1 METEHMTSS
10 GPGIVFMGT
19 PEFAV
24 ESLKRIL
31 EAGYL
36 VRGVVTAPDKPSG
49 RGLKLH
55 PPPVKEFALEH
66 NLPVLQPLKL
76 KDPGFLSELKGMHA
90 DLQVVVAFRMLPEE
104 VWNMPPL
111 GTFNLHASLLPD
123 YRGAAPINWV
133 IMNGETRTG
142 VTTFFLN
149 HEIDKGSVIFTEE
162 TGIGAQETAGML
174 HDRLMVTGAGLVV
187 KTIDAIATGKVTTTD
202 QHFMASNNLLHQAPK
217 IFRNDCRI
225 RWELDNHTLYNFIRG
240 LSPFPAAWCE
250 LVDSRGKVLHV
261 RIYFAETE
269 QGLPGGQPGSCETDG
284 KSYLRVATGNGYIRI
299 RSIHLEGKRQME
311 VSEFLRGYPQISQC
325 RFQ

>member
-1 METEHMTSS
+1 MASS

-24 ESLKRIL
+24 ESLKSIL

-36 VRGVVTAPDKPSG
+36 VKGVVTSPDKPSG

-55 PPPVKEFALEH
+55 PPPVKEFALKH

-76 KDPGFLSELKGMHA
+76 KDPEFLKALGNMHA

-123 YRGAAPINWV
+123 YRGAAPINWA

-149 HEIDKGSVIFTEE
+149 HEIDKGSVIFMEE
-162 TGIGAQETAGML
+162 TGIGTEETAGIL

-187 KTIDAIATGKVTTTD
+187 KTIDAIASGKVTITE
-202 QHFMASNNLLHQAPK
+202 QHFMTSNSLLHPAPK
-217 IFRNDCRI
+217 IFKNDCRI
-225 RWELDNHTLYNFIRG
+225 RWEQDTHTLYNFIRG
-240 LSPFPAAWCE
+240 LSPYPTAWSE
-250 LVDSRGKVLHV
+250 LVSTRENVLHI
-261 RIYFAETE
+261 RIYFGESELRLREA
-269 QGLPGGQPGSCETDG
+269 QPGTCETDG

-299 RSIHLEGKRQME
+299 KSIQLEGKRRMDIT
-311 VSEFLRGYPQISQC
+311 EFLRGFPQVSQF
-325 RFQ
+325 RFR